1 MLVEI
6 AESPENMVYAMIRSA
21 SWSSTCGLAFDQ
33 PAPGGAVSES
43 RLVFLGD
50 DAHGV
55 PFEVVAVANEAGDLR
70 VIHAMKLRAK
80 YQREYEEAIPW
91 RKLSSS

>member
-1 MLVEI
+1 LRVEI
-6 AESPENMVYAMIRSA
+6 APSARKHGVKDDQIRFVIDH
-21 SWSSTCGLAFDQ
+21 CGLAFDQ
-33 PAPGGAVSES
+33 PVPDDAPGRH

-50 DAHGV
+50 DEHGV
-55 PFEVVAVANEAGDLR
+55 ALEVVAVDNDEGELR

-91 RKLSSS
+91 RTLGSS